1 MSTDNNHDIAL
12 SILKE
17 ILKIRRQNSEH
28 TPHLDAQEKLEQVKA
43 IQLPRILSFV
53 NTNQP
58 IKFILPAFPAKSPS
72 PKKVLGHLPDM
83 AEKISLR
90 FLNELCTRITQLYK
104 PGAKLIICSDG
115 RVFGDL
121 IRASDDRISAYQ
133 SGIQRIISQLEANHL
148 SLFNLEDFIPFAKH
162 ASSFDNIR
170 LHLIDQF
177 ADPIESVKQQLLAEE
192 GGTLLYLAITRFML
206 EDGLIPHD
214 NRSRSTLQKD
224 AKKRALGVIQ
234 ASRAWAALLD
244 NQFPDAIRLSI
255 HPQPVNSLKIGIHM
269 IPTVDSWL
277 TPWHGVA
284 VKVGSKFELMK
295 RSAAESLGGR
305 IVMLDQQQSHYE
317 IDQP

>member
-1 MSTDNNHDIAL
+1 MSKDTNHDISL

-17 ILKIRRQNSEH
+17 ILKIRRENSEH
-28 TPHLDAQEKLEQVKA
+28 TPHLDAQEKLEQIKA

-53 NTNQP
+53 NANQP
-58 IKFILPAFPAKSPS
+58 IEFILPAFPAKSPS
-72 PKKVLGHLPDM
+72 PKKVLGCLPDM
-83 AEKISLR
+83 AEKISLT
-90 FLNELCTRITQLYK
+90 FLNELCTRITRLYK

-133 SGIQRIISQLEANHL
+133 VGIRRIISGLTTNHL
-148 SLFNLEDFIPFAKH
+148 SLFSLEDFIPFAKH
-162 ASSFDNIR
+162 ASSFDSIR

-177 ADPIESVKQQLLAEE
+177 AEPIEEVKQKLLTEE
-192 GGTLLYLAITRFML
+192 GGTLLYRAVTRFML
-206 EDGLIPHD
+206 EDGLIPSD
-214 NRSRSTLQKD
+214 NRSRSILQKD

-234 ASRAWAALLD
+234 VSRAWAALLD

-255 HPQPVNSLKIGIHM
+255 HPQPVNSLKIGVHM

-284 VKVGSKFELMK
+284 VKIGGKFELMK
-295 RSAAESLGGR
+295 RSVAESLGGR
-305 IVMLDQQQSHYE
+305 IVILDQQQSHYE
-317 IDQP
+317 IDLP